1 VGKGVVGAWGYLRLR
16 RFALLPPPANA
27 GVLVAMFFWVVRTVD
42 GTRASLLSVY
52 QNAPTLIAAR
62 LLGFWF

>member
-1 VGKGVVGAWGYLRLR
+1 VGKGMVGAWGYLRLR

-42 GTRASLLSVY
+42 GARASLSCQCTKMPPLS
-52 QNAPTLIAAR
+52 
-62 LLGFWF
+62 